1 MPLRG
6 LCAVNDQHRLQ
17 SKRVYPSTVVY
28 WYDAFQAREAAPAD
42 GTTAEGVG
50 GAEQPGPKR
59 AISAISAGG
68 GGSCACLVENIA
80 ALVASLHG
88 GRHRHSLRS
97 DDLLST
103 AGGAAAATAWLCAT
117 TTALRH

>member
-17 SKRVYPSTVVY
+17 SKRVYRLALVRRIPSASSTSY
-28 WYDAFQAREAAPAD
+28 

-50 GAEQPGPKR
+50 GTEQRGPKR

-68 GGSCACLVENIA
+68 G
-80 ALVASLHG
+80 
-88 GRHRHSLRS
+88 
-97 DDLLST
+97 
-103 AGGAAAATAWLCAT
+103 W
-117 TTALRH
+117 